1 MLTPKQQRKLK
12 AQAHPLKPV
21 ILVGAKGI
29 TESLI
34 AELDHALSHH
44 ELLKVKFASED
55 RGERK
60 EQIIQCCQ
68 QTNAYCVDTIGK
80 TAILYREKLDD

>member
-12 AQAHPLKPV
+12 AQAHRLKPV
-21 ILVGAKGI
+21 ILVGAKGV
-29 TESLI
+29 TDPLI
-34 AELDHALSHH
+34 AELNNALSHH

-55 RGERK
+55 RSERK

-80 TAILYREKLDD
+80 TAILYRENPDD